1 MSNLKGSVFSGTDA
15 QTFFNFTENSESP
28 VGEAGG
34 THSHMSPEEHYR
46 RMMSALSEPGS
57 YEEQQ
62 QRLYQLASSMGLH
75 GHGQSLHFK
84 AGLKFSFY
92 CHDFKYKILFGA
104 T

>member
-1 MSNLKGSVFSGTDA
+1 MNVYVFFFIKLLKGTKKSVFLVEETI
-15 QTFFNFTENSESP
+15 TFFNWNFSENSESP

-34 THSHMSPEEHYR
+34 THSLMSPEEHYR

-75 GHGQSLHFK
+75 GHGQ
-84 AGLKFSFY
+84 
-92 CHDFKYKILFGA
+92 
-104 T
+104 